1 MIELGHKSIGRPVP
15 KLKDRRDQSYPCHI
29 LVQAVFGEQIE
40 CCGMRRGRARVGLQA
55 LVVVEQANGDASAAQ
70 DAKRIVD
77 PPVHRPRSALSDCHP
92 T

>member
-1 MIELGHKSIGRPVP
+1 MVELGHKSIGRPVP

-70 DAKRIVD
+70 A
-77 PPVHRPRSALSDCHP
+77 PSA
-92 T
+92 